1 MNDDRSEIDL
11 IEYFYSSKKNS
22 LASSYQWCWLLFAVL
37 FLWINKNEVTV
48 NYSIKIKKKAQVC
61 LLIAV
66 IGIVIISRAERTS
79 LNQ

>member
-1 MNDDRSEIDL
+1 MV
-11 IEYFYSSKKNS
+11 
-22 LASSYQWCWLLFAVL
+22 LASFFAVL

-66 IGIVIISRAERTS
+66 IE
-79 LNQ
+79 